1 MSNMY
6 DFNSTFFLSVGT
18 LIITGSGVCLGYA
31 LKSKCNNVKVCYG
44 CLEIERDVDLEADIE
59 ENTIQQ
65 QQPQTIDI
73 IPTTAPQ
80 RTARRS
86 YNLSE
91 IAKAALEAEEKVQEI
106 DFSKSMTKETN

>member
-31 LKSKCNNVKVCYG
+31 LKSKCNNVKICYG
-44 CLEIERDVDLEADIE
+44 CLEIERDVDLEADLE
-59 ENTIQQ
+59 ENIIQQ
-65 QQPQTIDI
+65 QPIDI

-80 RTARRS
+80 RASHSRRS

-91 IAKAALEAEEKVQEI
+91 IAKVSLEAEAKMHEIKKDTI
-106 DFSKSMTKETN
+106 DFSKSMI